1 MINIWYVL
9 IYIVVQ
15 IYDADIL
22 SVKEFEK
29 NTNCMLINIHINR
42 PHFDSFTEI
51 TKIKNYLFNVIKN
64 KLFDSEKLIARLNNK
79 IKETHDISLECRSL
93 IV

>member
-1 MINIWYVL
+1 M

-15 IYDADIL
+15 IYDADIS

-29 NTNCMLINIHINR
+29 NTNCMLVNIHINR
-42 PHFDSFTEI
+42 PHSDSFTEI
-51 TKIKNYLFNVIKN
+51 IKKKNFFNVTKN

-79 IKETHDISLECRSL
+79 IKETHDTSLQCRNL

>member
-29 NTNCMLINIHINR
+29 TTNCMLIHIHINR
-42 PHFDSFTEI
+42 PHSDWFTEI
-51 TKIKNYLFNVIKN
+51 IKT
-64 KLFDSEKLIARLNNK
+64 KLFF
-79 IKETHDISLECRSL
+79 
-93 IV
+93 

>member
-22 SVKEFEK
+22 SVRECEK
-29 NTNCMLINIHINR
+29 NTNSMLINIHINR

>member
-42 PHFDSFTEI
+42 PHFNSFTEI
-51 TKIKNYLFNVIKN
+51 
-64 KLFDSEKLIARLNNK
+64 
-79 IKETHDISLECRSL
+79 
-93 IV
+93 

>member
-1 MINIWYVL
+1 
-9 IYIVVQ
+9 
-15 IYDADIL
+15 
-22 SVKEFEK
+22 
-29 NTNCMLINIHINR
+29 MLINIHINR

-79 IKETHDISLECRSL
+79 IKETHDTSLQRRNL